1 VTYVSCSSFTGVIAD
16 FKMSLNF
23 SSLALQNKT
32 IVIVEDDLPSIRYY
46 ETLLQSSGARVIKFR
61 TGKDF
66 IDFISNKEERIDLV
80 IMDFLI
86 PLINGIDCTRI
97 FRKGRK
103 NVPVLMI
110 TAYSSEQSKS
120 DAYIAGCNEYILKPV
135 YPEYIFSLLE
145 KYLKQE
151 ISASAQSGT

>member
-1 VTYVSCSSFTGVIAD
+1 
-16 FKMSLNF
+16 MSLNF
-23 SSLALQNKT
+23 SSLELTDKT
-32 IVIVEDDLPSIRYY
+32 IVIVEDDVPSIRYY

-61 TGKDF
+61 TGRDF
-66 IDFISNKEERIDLV
+66 VDFLNNNDSKIDLV

-86 PLINGIDCTRI
+86 PLVNGIDCTRM
-97 FRKGRK
+97 FRKTRK

-120 DAYIAGCNEYILKPV
+120 EAFIAGCTEYILKPV
-135 YPEYIFSLLE
+135 YPEKVYALLE

-151 ISASAQSGT
+151 VNQTLFRS

>member
-1 VTYVSCSSFTGVIAD
+1 
-16 FKMSLNF
+16 MSLNF
-23 SSLALQNKT
+23 SSLELKDKT
-32 IVIVEDDLPSIRYY
+32 ILIVEDDVPSLRYY
-46 ETLLQSSGARVIKFR
+46 ETLLQSSGANVVKLR

-66 IDFISNKEERIDLV
+66 VDFISKKDANIDLV

-86 PLINGIDCTRI
+86 PLINGIDCTKI
-97 FRKGRK
+97 FRKERK

-110 TAYSSEQSKS
+110 TAYSSEQSKT

-135 YPEYIFSLLE
+135 YPEAVFSLLE

-151 ISASAQSGT
+151 ANSTVNNLI

>member
-1 VTYVSCSSFTGVIAD
+1 
-16 FKMSLNF
+16 MSLNF
-23 SSLALQNKT
+23 SSLELNDKT
-32 IVIVEDDLPSIRYY
+32 IVVVEDDVPSLRYY
-46 ETLLQSSGARVIKFR
+46 ETLLQSSGANVVKLR

-66 IDFISNKEERIDLV
+66 VDYITRKDVKIDLV

-97 FRKGRK
+97 FRKERK

-110 TAYSSEQSKS
+110 TAYSSEQSKT

-135 YPEYIFSLLE
+135 YPEAVYSLLE
-145 KYLKQE
+145 KYFRQE
-151 ISASAQSGT
+151 VSTTIDQLY